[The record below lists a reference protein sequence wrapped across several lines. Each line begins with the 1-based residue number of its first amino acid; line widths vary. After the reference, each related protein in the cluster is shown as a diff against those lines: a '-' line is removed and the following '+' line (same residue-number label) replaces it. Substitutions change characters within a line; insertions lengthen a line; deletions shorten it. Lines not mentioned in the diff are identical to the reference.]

1 MSNWKSEWWVDDDC
15 CVARGSGMLND
26 YETLAPVV
34 VQNEDGSV
42 DVDTSFEFATLM
54 AAAPWLRRLL
64 VLAESFMAGFEE
76 DDLQD
81 EPIGDLLAEMRD
93 AIAATGGN
101 E

>member
-1 MSNWKSEWWVDDDC
+1 MSNWKSEWWVDENCQVVRD
-15 CVARGSGMLND
+15 SGKRRE
-26 YETLAPVV
+26 YEVLAPVSV
-34 VQNEDGSV
+34 SYRGSV

-81 EPIGDLLAEMRD
+81 EPIDDLLAEMRD